1 MLSHAGSGKLV
12 GEQPASAKPW
22 LSHVLLLWLKPCS
35 SPAAALGFAE
45 GLWLLAGS
53 HHSPIFAVCA
63 QVPSI
68 RVLRWRFMQR
78 WIKLSSQVFIPF
90 AFNLFDL
97 SLPLLE
103 PDANEAAFFVS
114 NKF

>member
-1 MLSHAGSGKLV
+1 MAPGGFPS
-12 GEQPASAKPW
+12 QP
-22 LSHVLLLWLKPCS
+22 
-35 SPAAALGFAE
+35 GFC
-45 GLWLLAGS
+45 GL
-53 HHSPIFAVCA
+53 CKN